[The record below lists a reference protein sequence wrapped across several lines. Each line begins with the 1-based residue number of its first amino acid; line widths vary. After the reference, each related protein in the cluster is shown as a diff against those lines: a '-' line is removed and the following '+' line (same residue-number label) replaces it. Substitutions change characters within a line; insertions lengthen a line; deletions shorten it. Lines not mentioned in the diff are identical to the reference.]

1 MINYNMT
8 NTNNTNNTHNYLLFI
23 KGTNYDL
30 SNDTWIS
37 IKKYKLNNSSISIWI
52 ENSIDGYD
60 VLVYCGQALIETRD
74 AIITRE
80 KLSKVLLELMQKYGQ
95 A

>member
-1 MINYNMT
+1 MINYDMI
-8 NTNNTNNTHNYLLFI
+8 NTHNAHNYLLFI
-23 KGTNYDL
+23 EGINYDL
-30 SNDTWIS
+30 SNDTWVS

-52 ENSIDGYD
+52 ENSIDGYK

-80 KLSKVLLELMQKYGQ
+80 KLSKVLVELMQKYGQ

>member
-8 NTNNTNNTHNYLLFI
+8 NTNTNNTQNYLLFI
-23 KGTNYDL
+23 EGTNYDL
-30 SNDTWIS
+30 SSDTWVS

-52 ENSIDGYD
+52 ENSIDGYK

-80 KLSKVLLELMQKYGQ
+80 KLGKVLLELMQKYGQ

>member
-8 NTNNTNNTHNYLLFI
+8 NTNTYTYNYLLFI
-23 KGTNYDL
+23 KGINYDL
-30 SNDTWIS
+30 NNDTWVS
-37 IKKYKLNNSSISIWI
+37 VKKYKLNNSSISIWI
-52 ENSIDGYD
+52 ENSIDGYK

-80 KLSKVLLELMQKYGQ
+80 KLSKVLAELMQKYGQ

>member
-8 NTNNTNNTHNYLLFI
+8 NVNNTHNCLLFI
-23 KGTNYDL
+23 EGTNYDL
-30 SNDTWIS
+30 SNDTWVS
-37 IKKYKLNNSSISIWI
+37 VKKYKLNNSSISIWI
-52 ENSIDGYD
+52 ENSIDGYK

>member
-1 MINYNMT
+1 MINY
-8 NTNNTNNTHNYLLFI
+8 NNTHNYLLFI

-30 SNDTWIS
+30 SNDTWVS
-37 IKKYKLNNSSISIWI
+37 VKKYKLNNSPISIWI
-52 ENSIDGYD
+52 ENSIDGYK

-80 KLSKVLLELMQKYGQ
+80 KLSKVLLELMQKYDQ

>member
-8 NTNNTNNTHNYLLFI
+8 NINNAHNHLLFI
-23 KGTNYDL
+23 EGTNYDL
-30 SNDTWIS
+30 SNYTWVS
-37 IKKYKLNNSSISIWI
+37 VKKYKLNNSSISIWI
-52 ENSIDGYD
+52 ENSIDGYK

-80 KLSKVLLELMQKYGQ
+80 KLSKVLVELMQKYGQ

>member
-8 NTNNTNNTHNYLLFI
+8 NTNNNAHNYLLFI
-23 KGTNYDL
+23 EGTNYDL
-30 SNDTWIS
+30 SNDIWVS
-37 IKKYKLNNSSISIWI
+37 VKKYKLNNSSISIWI
-52 ENSIDGYD
+52 ENSIDGYK

>member
-8 NTNNTNNTHNYLLFI
+8 NTNTHNTHNHLLFI
-23 KGTNYDL
+23 EGTNYDL
-30 SNDTWIS
+30 SNYTWVS
-37 IKKYKLNNSSISIWI
+37 VKKYKLNNSSISIWI
-52 ENSIDGYD
+52 ENSIDGYK
-60 VLVYCGQALIETRD
+60 VLVYCGRALIETRD

-80 KLSKVLLELMQKYGQ
+80 KLGKVLLELMQKYGQ

>member
-8 NTNNTNNTHNYLLFI
+8 NTNTHNAHNYLLFI

-30 SNDTWIS
+30 NNNTWVS
-37 IKKYKLNNSSISIWI
+37 VKKYKLNNSSTNIWI
-52 ENSIDGYD
+52 EDSIDGYK

>member
-1 MINYNMT
+1 MTNYNKV
-8 NTNNTNNTHNYLLFI
+8 NTNPCNRLLFRE
-23 KGTNYDL
+23 GTNYDL
-30 SNDTWIS
+30 NKDTWVS
-37 IKKYKLNNSSISIWI
+37 VKKYKLDNSSISIWI

-60 VLVYCGQALIETRD
+60 VLVYCGRALIETRD

-80 KLSKVLLELMQKYGQ
+80 KLGKVLLELMQKYGQ

>member
-1 MINYNMT
+1 MINHNMT
-8 NTNNTNNTHNYLLFI
+8 NTNNNNTHNYLLFI
-23 KGTNYDL
+23 EGTNYDL
-30 SNDTWIS
+30 NNDTWVS
-37 IKKYKLNNSSISIWI
+37 VKKYKLNNSSTGIWI
-52 ENSIDGYD
+52 ENSIDGYK

-80 KLSKVLLELMQKYGQ
+80 KLSKVLVELMQKYGQ

>member
-8 NTNNTNNTHNYLLFI
+8 NDNNTHNYLLFI

-30 SNDTWIS
+30 NNYTWVS
-37 IKKYKLNNSSISIWI
+37 VKKYKLNNSSISIWI
-52 ENSIDGYD
+52 ENSIDGYK
-60 VLVYCGQALIETRD
+60 VLVYCGRALIETRD
-74 AIITRE
+74 VIITRE

>member
-8 NTNNTNNTHNYLLFI
+8 NTNNAHNHLLFI
-23 KGTNYDL
+23 EGINYDL
-30 SNDTWIS
+30 NNDTWVS
-37 IKKYKLNNSSISIWI
+37 IKKYKLNNNSISIWI
-52 ENSIDGYD
+52 ENSIDGYK

>member
-8 NTNNTNNTHNYLLFI
+8 NTNNTHNYLLFVR
-23 KGTNYDL
+23 GTNYDL
-30 SNDTWIS
+30 NNDTWVS
-37 IKKYKLNNSSISIWI
+37 IKKYKLNNSSTSIWI
-52 ENSIDGYD
+52 ENSIDGYK

-80 KLSKVLLELMQKYGQ
+80 KLSKILLELMQKYGQ

>member
-1 MINYNMT
+1 MTNYDKDNT
-8 NTNNTNNTHNYLLFI
+8 NTNNYLLFI
-23 KGTNYDL
+23 EGTNYDL
-30 SNDTWIS
+30 NNDTWIS
-37 IKKYKLNNSSISIWI
+37 IKKYKLNNSSIGIWI

-60 VLVYCGQALIETRD
+60 VLVYCGRALIETRD

-80 KLSKVLLELMQKYGQ
+80 KLGKVLLELMQKYGQ

>member
-1 MINYNMT
+1 MTSYNNDKT
-8 NTNNTNNTHNYLLFI
+8 SVHAHLLFI
-23 KGTNYDL
+23 EGTNYDL
-30 SNDTWIS
+30 SNDTWVS
-37 IKKYKLNNSSISIWI
+37 VKKYKLNNSSISIWI
-52 ENSIDGYD
+52 ESSIDGYK

-74 AIITRE
+74 AIITKE

>member
-8 NTNNTNNTHNYLLFI
+8 NTNNTYNYLLLI
-23 KGTNYDL
+23 EGTNYNL
-30 SNDTWIS
+30 SNDTWVS

-52 ENSIDGYD
+52 ENNIDGYK

-80 KLSKVLLELMQKYGQ
+80 KLSKVLVELMQKYGQ

>member
-1 MINYNMT
+1 MTNYNKDKA
-8 NTNNTNNTHNYLLFI
+8 NTNNRLLLI
-23 KGTNYDL
+23 EGTNYDL
-30 SNDTWIS
+30 SNDTWVS

-52 ENSIDGYD
+52 ENSIDGYK

-74 AIITRE
+74 AIITKE

>member
-1 MINYNMT
+1 MISYNMT
-8 NTNNTNNTHNYLLFI
+8 NTNTHNAHNYLLFI
-23 KGTNYDL
+23 EGTNYDL
-30 SNDTWIS
+30 SNDTWVS
-37 IKKYKLNNSSISIWI
+37 VKKYKLNNSSISIWI

-80 KLSKVLLELMQKYGQ
+80 KLSKILLELMQKYGQ

>member
-1 MINYNMT
+1 MT

-52 ENSIDGYD
+52 ENSIDGYK

-80 KLSKVLLELMQKYGQ
+80 KLGKVLLELMQKYGQ

>member
-1 MINYNMT
+1 MTNYNKD
-8 NTNNTNNTHNYLLFI
+8 NNNTHNYLLFI

-30 SNDTWIS
+30 SNDTWVS
-37 IKKYKLNNSSISIWI
+37 VKKYKLDNSSTSIWI
-52 ENSIDGYD
+52 EDSIDGYK

>member
-1 MINYNMT
+1 MINYNKD
-8 NTNNTNNTHNYLLFI
+8 NNNTHNYLLFI

-30 SNDTWIS
+30 SNDTWVS
-37 IKKYKLNNSSISIWI
+37 VKKYKLDNSSTSIWI
-52 ENSIDGYD
+52 EDSIDGYK

>member
-8 NTNNTNNTHNYLLFI
+8 NTTNTHNHLLFI
-23 KGTNYDL
+23 EGTNYDL
-30 SNDTWIS
+30 SNYTWVS
-37 IKKYKLNNSSISIWI
+37 VKKYKLNNSSISIWI
-52 ENSIDGYD
+52 ENSIDGYK

-80 KLSKVLLELMQKYGQ
+80 RLSKVLVELMQKYGQ